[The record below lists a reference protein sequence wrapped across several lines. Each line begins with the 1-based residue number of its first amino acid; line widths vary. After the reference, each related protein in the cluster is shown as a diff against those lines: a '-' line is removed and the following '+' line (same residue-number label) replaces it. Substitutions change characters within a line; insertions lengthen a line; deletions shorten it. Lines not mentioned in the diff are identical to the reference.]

1 MGLEVG
7 ITACLGEKFWQLWHT
22 SSNGGRLVNRQ
33 KPCRSVYLLHFPS
46 ACKLFHINIP
56 LFIFLSVRA
65 STWTMLQKKRE
76 KPWLWS
82 IGCAPEGDVFARMSV
97 GTSSKLLSNFAES
110 LKTQDNKDDEDR
122 GKNMSCI
129 WRVWPQERYEILRE
143 GVMHTYVSYLR
154 TVDSERKRGQIWT
167 EKDAQNLILN
177 NPSHRFNS
185 VLFTAN
191 VHKSGSHS
199 IPLLKLTF
207 SLSPW
212 PKVEKFRKLSYTDSK
227 LFAD

>member
-1 MGLEVG
+1 MVSCKNDFLCTLCSSSHAACVIQNEGEMGLEVG

-76 KPWLWS
+76 KPCLWS
-82 IGCAPEGDVFARMSV
+82 IGCAPEGDVFARMSA
-97 GTSSKLLSNFAES
+97 GTSSKMLSNFAES

-122 GKNMSCI
+122 GKNMYLESLAPGT
-129 WRVWPQERYEILRE
+129 VWNFE
-143 GVMHTYVSYLR
+143 GGSYAHVCQLSTYCGQWEKKGANLNWKRR
-154 TVDSERKRGQIWT
+154 TKPHF
-167 EKDAQNLILN
+167 K
-177 NPSHRFNS
+177 
-185 VLFTAN
+185 
-191 VHKSGSHS
+191 
-199 IPLLKLTF
+199 
-207 SLSPW
+207 
-212 PKVEKFRKLSYTDSK
+212 
-227 LFAD
+227 

>member
-1 MGLEVG
+1 MASCKNDFLCTLCSSSHAARVIQNRGEMGLEVG
-7 ITACLGEKFWQLWHT
+7 ITACLGEKFWLLWHT

-56 LFIFLSVRA
+56 LFIFLSVRV

-76 KPWLWS
+76 KPCLWS

-122 GKNMSCI
+122 GKNMYLESLAPGTVWNFEGGSYAHVCQLSTYCGQ
-129 WRVWPQERYEILRE
+129 WEKKGANLNWKRRTKPHFKWPQ
-143 GVMHTYVSYLR
+143 S
-154 TVDSERKRGQIWT
+154 QI
-167 EKDAQNLILN
+167 Q
-177 NPSHRFNS
+177 
-185 VLFTAN
+185 
-191 VHKSGSHS
+191 
-199 IPLLKLTF
+199 
-207 SLSPW
+207 LSP
-212 PKVEKFRKLSYTDSK
+212 FYSQC
-227 LFAD
+227 A

>member
-1 MGLEVG
+1 MASCKNDFLCTLCSSSHAARVIQNGGEVGLEVG
-7 ITACLGEKFWQLWHT
+7 ITACLGEKFWLLWHT

-76 KPWLWS
+76 KPCLLS

-97 GTSSKLLSNFAES
+97 GTSSKLLSNFAKS

-122 GKNMSCI
+122 GKNMYLESLAPGT
-129 WRVWPQERYEILRE
+129 VWNFE
-143 GVMHTYVSYLR
+143 GGSYAHVCQLSTYCGQWEKKGTNLNWKRR
-154 TVDSERKRGQIWT
+154 TKPHF
-167 EKDAQNLILN
+167 K
-177 NPSHRFNS
+177 
-185 VLFTAN
+185 
-191 VHKSGSHS
+191 
-199 IPLLKLTF
+199 
-207 SLSPW
+207 
-212 PKVEKFRKLSYTDSK
+212 
-227 LFAD
+227 

>member
-1 MGLEVG
+1 MASCKNDFLCTLCSSSHAARVIQNGGEMGLEVG
-7 ITACLGEKFWQLWHT
+7 ITACLGEKFWLLWHT

-56 LFIFLSVRA
+56 LFIFLSVRV

-76 KPWLWS
+76 KPCLWS

-122 GKNMSCI
+122 GKNMYLESLAPGTVWNFEGGSYAHVCQLSTYCGQ
-129 WRVWPQERYEILRE
+129 WEKKGANLNWKRRTKPHFKWPQ
-143 GVMHTYVSYLR
+143 S
-154 TVDSERKRGQIWT
+154 QI
-167 EKDAQNLILN
+167 Q
-177 NPSHRFNS
+177 
-185 VLFTAN
+185 
-191 VHKSGSHS
+191 
-199 IPLLKLTF
+199 
-207 SLSPW
+207 LSP
-212 PKVEKFRKLSYTDSK
+212 FYSQC
-227 LFAD
+227 A